1 MSKIKLL
8 DKHLIDKIA
17 AGEVVER
24 PASVVKELV
33 ENSIDAGSTCLEIE
47 IRNGGIDYIQVSDN
61 GAGIEEEDLVMA
73 FARHATSKLE
83 TEDDL
88 FTLQSMGFRGE
99 ALSSIAAVSQVELC
113 SNAGEGGNC
122 IRVEGGQIVSCQAA
136 PVPPGTT
143 VIVRN
148 LFYNT
153 PARRKFLKSP
163 VTEGNHV
170 YETIVR
176 LALSHPEISF
186 CFRNEHRQVFM
197 TSGNGDL
204 REVVLALFGR
214 DFSRRLIDINLQY
227 GEIKLSGLIGRP
239 DLTRKNRKGQIFIV
253 NSRVVRNSMLS
264 ASLEDAYRDLLLSR
278 ERPVGIIFLNIPP
291 GQVDVNVHPQKTEV
305 RFHDEKT
312 VYMAI
317 KTAVRQELLRL
328 ADPVAAKESYSHSEQ
343 TPLPGKTS
351 TSPYIAD
358 SNGYRERP
366 LPSEDFLLLFDTYD
380 DETPSFK
387 VYGQW
392 QNAYLICEIDGDLNI
407 IDQHAAHERLLYNQ
421 LKENPAKGLSQE
433 LAVPVAVELPPDLL
447 MLVESRLDYL
457 SELGYR
463 LDLLGERTVVVR
475 SIPTIAVGGEI
486 EALMEILDTWQEGLP
501 TEEAILDSGLK
512 ILACKGAVKAG
523 QRLEEREIIELISRW
538 AVTENRNFCPHGRP
552 VCYTINRT
560 EIERLLKR

>member
-8 DKHLIDKIA
+8 DQHLIDKIA

-33 ENSIDAGSTCLEIE
+33 ENGIDAGSTCLEIE

-61 GAGIEEEDLVMA
+61 GAGIEEDDLVLA

-88 FTLQSMGFRGE
+88 FSVESMGFRGE
-99 ALSSIAAVSQVELC
+99 ALSSIAAVSRVELC
-113 SNAGEGGNC
+113 SNAGDGGNC
-122 IRVEGGQIVSCQAA
+122 IRVEGGQVVSCQPA

-148 LFYNT
+148 LFFNT

-170 YETIVR
+170 YDTVVR

-186 CFRNEHRQVFM
+186 CFRNEHRMVFM

-204 REVVLALFGR
+204 REAVLAIFGG
-214 DFSRRLIDINLQY
+214 DFTRRLLDIEFQY
-227 GEIKLSGLIGRP
+227 GDIKVSGLIGRP
-239 DLTRKNRKGQIFIV
+239 DLTRKNRKGQIFAV

-264 ASLEDAYRDLLLSR
+264 ASLEDAYQGMLVSR
-278 ERPVGIIFLNIPP
+278 ERPVGIIFLTIPHK
-291 GQVDVNVHPQKTEV
+291 QVDVNVHPQKAEV

-312 VYMAI
+312 VYTAL
-317 KTAVRQELLRL
+317 KTAVRQELLKI
-328 ADPVAAKESYSHSEQ
+328 ADPVTTAETYLYHEPASEIRA
-343 TPLPGKTS
+343 PVS
-351 TSPYIAD
+351 SPYI
-358 SNGYRERP
+358 SNNSGYQAQP
-366 LPSEDFLLLFDTYD
+366 VLHDDLLLFETT
-380 DETPSFK
+380 DERTPPIK

-392 QNAYLICEIDGDLNI
+392 QDSYLICEIDGNLSI
-407 IDQHAAHERLLYNQ
+407 IDQHAAHERLLYNR
-421 LKENPAKGLSQE
+421 LIANPAERLCQE
-433 LAVPVAVELPPDLL
+433 LAVPVALELQPDLL
-447 MLVESRLDYL
+447 RLVEARIDHLA
-457 SELGYR
+457 ELGYHLNR
-463 LDLLGERTVVVR
+463 LGERTVVVR
-475 SIPTIAVGGEI
+475 SMPAMTVGGEV
-486 EALMEILDTWQEGLP
+486 EALMEILEAWQDQALS
-501 TEEAILDSGLK
+501 EEAVLDSGLK

-523 QRLEEREIIELISRW
+523 QRLQEREIIELIGKW

-552 VCYTINRT
+552 VCYTIDRT